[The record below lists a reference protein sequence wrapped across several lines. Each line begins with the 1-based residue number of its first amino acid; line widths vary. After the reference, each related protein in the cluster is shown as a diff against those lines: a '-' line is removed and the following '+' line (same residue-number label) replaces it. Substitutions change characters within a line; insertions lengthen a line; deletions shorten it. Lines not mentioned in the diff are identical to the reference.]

1 MYRGLDFSR
10 LGKHVSKAFTA
21 LSGDLLPQNDTV
33 VADTFSTFTP
43 VVPVGRVNSFETDAD
58 LAGVT
63 AWNLNGDDFRWSILE
78 DTAGTRTG
86 RRALILRN
94 NVTTGSNDVLMTS
107 CWDVVKDSLY
117 KVSFSYRTLNPVP
130 AYMAI
135 SMLNIQNP
143 ADTGQLLLELNDV
156 IQNSVYKDTSVT
168 FFADSGGTKYLA
180 FGVYTGANA
189 SIFLLD
195 DVKFEKLR
203 LVATKPKQD
212 RTLRLV
218 PNPASKS
225 VQIEG
230 LAGRQN
236 VTFTITDMQGRV
248 RATLA
253 PNSNQLNLQG
263 LAPGIYM
270 VQANGSFVQR
280 LVVQP

>member
-1 MYRGLDFSR
+1 M
-10 LGKHVSKAFTA
+10 
-21 LSGDLLPQNDTV
+21 
-33 VADTFSTFTP
+33 
-43 VVPVGRVNSFETDAD
+43 VPTGRVNSFESDAD
-58 LAGVT
+58 LGGLSV
-63 AWNLNGDDFRWSILE
+63 WNLNNDDFRWQLLD

-94 NVTTGSNDVLMTS
+94 NVTSGSNDVLMTS

-117 KVSFSYRTLNPVP
+117 KVSWSYRTLNPVP
-130 AYMAI
+130 AFMSIA
-135 SMLNIQNP
+135 MLNLQNP
-143 ADTGQLLLELNDV
+143 FDTGQLLLELNDV
-156 IQNSVYKDTSVT
+156 IQNTGYKDTSVT

-203 LVATKPKQD
+203 FVATKPKKD
-212 RTLRLV
+212 LTIRLV
-218 PNPASKS
+218 PNPATNY

-230 LAGRQN
+230 LGGRQN
-236 VTFTITDMQGRV
+236 VMFTITDIQGRL
-248 RATLA
+248 RTTLK
-253 PNSNQLNLQG
+253 PTSNQLNLQG

-270 VQANGSFVQR
+270 VQADGRFVQR